1 MVPDPVAT
9 YRIQLRPGFGFDRA
23 AELAGYL
30 KELGVSH
37 VFTSPY
43 LQAAEGSTHGYDVV
57 DPTRVNRELGGEQ
70 AHERMCRTFQHAG
83 LGHMIDMVPNHMAIA
98 GRQNPWWWDVLEN
111 GPSSRY
117 ATFFD
122 VDWEAS
128 EERWPNKVL
137 LPVLGDHYGRILED
151 GQLQISHQE
160 GIFVLHYHEHSFP
173 IDPSSLAELLSRA
186 SESCGS
192 ELLAFIAQSHARL
205 PRPTVTARQAV
216 ERRHRDKGVLV
227 NLLARLCREDR
238 AVASAIQAE
247 VERLNSYPDGLDS
260 LIDHQ
265 NYRLALWRTA
275 SRDLGYRRFFD
286 INDLVGLRVEDLE
299 VFQATH
305 DLPVSWVQQGKVQGL
320 RIDHP
325 DGLRDPA
332 RYFLRLREACPDAW
346 IVAEKILEPGEK
358 IPDDWPIHG
367 TTGYDFLNLVEGLF
381 IDPEGEPG
389 LTSAYTGLTGADTD
403 FEAIVDQCKRL
414 VLDELLGS
422 ELNRLTSLFVDICER
437 HRRHRDYTRFELRE
451 ALCETAACFPVYRS
465 YVSASRS
472 FVGREDEHVVVQ
484 AVESAMA
491 KRADLDPE
499 LFRFLKDLLLLRIPG
514 SLEGELAMRFQQL
527 SAPAMAKGV
536 EDTAFYRFHRL
547 SSLNEVGGDPSSFGV
562 SVDHFHRACTQT
574 QEDFPLSLLAS
585 TTHDTKRSEDVR
597 SRLALLSEIPD
608 RWEETVQRWFLRHET
623 YRSEHGPDRN
633 AEMLMYQTLTGAWPI
648 GVDRMS
654 AYMEKAVRE
663 AKVHTTWTQ
672 QNQSYEQ
679 SVADFLQG
687 IMDDSTFVAELE
699 GLVAELDPPA
709 RVNSLAR
716 TLLKLTAP
724 GVPDIY
730 QGTELWDLSLVDPD
744 NRRPVDFGLRREL
757 LREVKTMSLE
767 QIMAGMDQSLPKLW
781 LTHKALQLRRSRPD
795 LYGPYSFYRPLPAR
809 GPKAHHVVAFV
820 RGEGAVTVVPRL
832 VLGLGG
838 DWQETVLELPE
849 GAWRNALTGEEGLEG
864 EVRLQDV
871 LARFPV
877 ALFSFAGGKTEE

>member
-1 MVPDPVAT
+1 MFPESVAT
-9 YRIQLRPGFGFDRA
+9 YRVQLRPGFGFDQA

-30 KELGVSH
+30 RELGVSH

-43 LQAAEGSTHGYDVV
+43 LQAVEGSTHGYDVV
-57 DPTRVNRELGGEQ
+57 DPTRVNRELGGER
-70 AHERMCRTFQHAG
+70 AHERMCRTFQHEG
-83 LGHMIDMVPNHMAIA
+83 LGHVIDVVPNHMAIA

-128 EERWPNKVL
+128 DERWPNKVL

-151 GQLQISHQE
+151 GQLQLSHQE
-160 GIFVLHYHEHSFP
+160 GVFVLHYHEHSFP
-173 IDPSSLAELLSRA
+173 IDPSSLAELLGRA
-186 SESCGS
+186 SDACGS
-192 ELLAFIAQSHARL
+192 ELLAFIAQSHGRL

-216 ERRHRDKGVLV
+216 ERRHRDKAVLV
-227 NLLARLCREDR
+227 NLLARLCREDQ
-238 AVASAIQAE
+238 AACSAIQAE
-247 VERLNSYPDGLDS
+247 VERLNHVPDGLDN

-286 INDLVGLRVEDLE
+286 VNDLVGLRAEDLE

-305 DLPVSWVQQGKVQGL
+305 ALPVSWVQQGKVQGL

-381 IDPEGEPG
+381 IDPEGESG
-389 LTSAYTGLTGADTD
+389 LTSAYAEMTGADTD
-403 FEAIVDQCKRL
+403 FESIVRQCKRL

-422 ELNRLTSLFVDICER
+422 ELNRLTSLFVDVCER

-451 ALCETAACFPVYRS
+451 ALRETAACFPVYRS

-472 FVGREDEHVVVQ
+472 FVGREDEHVVVK

-491 KRADLDPE
+491 ERTDLDPE

-514 SLEGELAMRFQQL
+514 ALEGELAMRFQQL
-527 SAPAMAKGV
+527 SSPAMAKGV

-547 SSLNEVGGDPSSFGV
+547 SSLNEVGGDPTRFGV
-562 SVDHFHRACTQT
+562 SADLFHQT
-574 QEDFPLSLLAS
+574 CAQAQEDLPLSLLAS

-597 SRLALLSEIPD
+597 SRLALLSEMPA
-608 RWEETVQRWFLRHET
+608 RWEEVVRSWMARNES
-623 YRSEHGPDRN
+623 YRTDHGPDRN
-633 AEMLMYQTLTGAWPI
+633 TEMLIYQTLVGAWPI
-648 GVDRMS
+648 GLDRMS
-654 AYMEKAVRE
+654 AYMEKAIRE
-663 AKVHTTWTQ
+663 AKDHTTWTQ
-672 QNQSYEQ
+672 QNQEYERT
-679 SVADFLQG
+679 VAEFLHG
-687 IMDDSTFVAELE
+687 VMEDSAFVAELE
-699 GLVAELDPPA
+699 GLLNELDPLA
-709 RVNSLAR
+709 RINSLAR

-757 LREVKTMSLE
+757 LKNVKTMSLE
-767 QIMAGMDQSLPKLW
+767 KIMAGMDQGLPKLW
-781 LTHKALQLRRSRPD
+781 LTHKALQLRRSRPEFF
-795 LYGPYSFYRPLPAR
+795 GPSSLYRPLFAR
-809 GPKAHHVVAFV
+809 GPKADHVVAFV
-820 RGEGAVTVVPRL
+820 RGDGAVAVAPRL
-832 VLGLGG
+832 VLGLGR

-849 GAWRNALTGEEGLEG
+849 GVWRNVLTGEEGLEG
-864 EVRLQDV
+864 EVRLEDI
-871 LARFPV
+871 LALFPV
-877 ALFSFAGGKTEE
+877 ALFSFASGKTEE